1 MSSSERLESREDDA
15 PPPPPES
22 DWVRTENNE
31 AAWSNYAGETGGEE
45 RTGAVLEGSSLGTPE
60 TFPEFD
66 PGLRSDQGSDS
77 TQTDIEPTQLSSR
90 GEAAAVS
97 EPELRAE
104 LNRPVTQSGDV
115 ALDSTAGPVET
126 TEVIKAGGGDTVVD
140 ASESAITEAEAR
152 DNVQAALQEPSDQPL
167 DTVEPSDF
175 RDRVA
180 QSEAHEALSLKEAED
195 YARDDLGIEQVDY
208 SDFDQRTANEVNATL
223 EVLRDKYPETGGI
236 EYLGST
242 QGRNEAMRSE
252 DPDLAELRSSETR
265 DPDSNEVAV
274 TLRETP
280 GYNGISMN
288 RDWSGD
294 YDKANRAVRKDERDG
309 GSAEGTGS
317 ISGVIAHEYGHV
329 VENHLRAMG
338 QFDDIAAEVQETFDF
353 GPLLVSSEV
362 SAYARKSKQELF
374 AEAFAEYQMKDH
386 PRPFAERL
394 GKLVDEKFKR

>member
-45 RTGAVLEGSSLGTPE
+45 RTGAVLEGSSLVTPE

-175 RDRVA
+175 RD
-180 QSEAHEALSLKEAED
+180 
-195 YARDDLGIEQVDY
+195 
-208 SDFDQRTANEVNATL
+208 
-223 EVLRDKYPETGGI
+223 PC
-236 EYLGST
+236 
-242 QGRNEAMRSE
+242 
-252 DPDLAELRSSETR
+252 
-265 DPDSNEVAV
+265 
-274 TLRETP
+274 
-280 GYNGISMN
+280 
-288 RDWSGD
+288 
-294 YDKANRAVRKDERDG
+294 
-309 GSAEGTGS
+309 
-317 ISGVIAHEYGHV
+317 
-329 VENHLRAMG
+329 
-338 QFDDIAAEVQETFDF
+338 
-353 GPLLVSSEV
+353 GPV
-362 SAYARKSKQELF
+362 
-374 AEAFAEYQMKDH
+374 
-386 PRPFAERL
+386 
-394 GKLVDEKFKR
+394 